1 MGEHLFKTSVRVVVL
16 VGCLSVGGLP
26 RVWAQTQTTGVHATL
41 DVKATKM
48 RSKSAGY
55 QLKKTISPGFDVS
68 SKGFN
73 TQIDGHWQFD
83 MVDYTRNRV
92 TEKDSILPSG
102 LLKLRAFGHQNEPG
116 IDASIEA
123 KQVKS
128 TLPVGAAASDTA
140 NTYTDTTYRLSPFI
154 EHELDSETRITA
166 RLDRSLTQSNAIDAA
181 QKPRPDIQK
190 SDDML
195 KLSRQPTSLGY
206 ALQWHHHQEKS
217 KDKKSVK
224 TAPILNE
231 RLAQATALYTLT
243 PELGMGLSFGKGN
256 VRIGNESES
265 QKLLGM
271 QMNWR
276 PTERTVLNTE
286 IQKRYFG
293 KAWTLNA
300 SHTMRG
306 VVFSLNSDRGVS
318 TNGKLVDQ
326 GFDKATF
333 YDVGAQIRQSTSGKM
348 TLIGRRD
355 TTTIEAG
362 LVRTSPLTD
371 INGKSI
377 SSSPTTGGLT
387 TASPPTASSTKTYF
401 FDAQLAHKLT
411 PHSTVTM
418 GLRWDQGAT
427 TVETT
432 TSVPVSSATRNTVF
446 SKGFTWRAGINNR
459 LTPDTTAT
467 FGLKRQITRSPSITT
482 SDDAEMFVGLGHRF

>member
-1 MGEHLFKTSVRVVVL
+1 MGEHLFKTSVRAVVL
-16 VGCLSVGGLP
+16 LGCLSVGGLP

-41 DVKATKM
+41 DAKATAVHTLTPQAG
-48 RSKSAGY
+48 KSAGY
-55 QLKKTISPGFDVS
+55 QLVKTITPGIDVS
-68 SKGFN
+68 SKGVN

-83 MVDYTRNRV
+83 VVDYARNRD

-116 IDASIEA
+116 VDASVEA

-128 TLPVGAAASDTA
+128 TLTVGAPPTPSNTA

-154 EHELDSETRITA
+154 EHELDSETRIAA
-166 RLDRSLTQSNAIDAA
+166 RLDRSLTQSNAIEAS

-206 ALQWHHHQEKS
+206 ALQWHQHQEKS
-217 KDKKSVK
+217 KDKASGK

-231 RLAQATALYTLT
+231 RLAQATALYALT
-243 PELGMGLSFGKGN
+243 PELGMGLSSGKGS
-256 VRIGNESES
+256 VRIETQSRP
-265 QKLLGM
+265 QTLYGM
-271 QMNWR
+271 QLNWR

-286 IQKRYFG
+286 MQKRYFG
-293 KAWTLNA
+293 KAWTLDA

-318 TNGKLVDQ
+318 TDGKLVDQ
-326 GFDKATF
+326 GFDKDTF
-333 YDVGAQIRQSTSGKM
+333 YDVAAQIRQSTSGKM
-348 TLIGRRD
+348 ALIGRRD
-355 TTTIEAG
+355 TTTFEAG
-362 LVRTSPLTD
+362 LVRTSPLTV
-371 INGKSI
+371 INGESI
-377 SSSPTTGGLT
+377 SGLT
-387 TASPPTASSTKTYF
+387 TASRTKTYF

-411 PHSTVTM
+411 PHSTLTTGV
-418 GLRWDQGAT
+418 RWDKGAT
-427 TVETT
+427 TVA
-432 TSVPVSSATRNTVF
+432 ATGNAVL
-446 SKGFTWRAGINNR
+446 SKGFTWRASVNNA
-459 LTPDTTAT
+459 LTPDTTAN